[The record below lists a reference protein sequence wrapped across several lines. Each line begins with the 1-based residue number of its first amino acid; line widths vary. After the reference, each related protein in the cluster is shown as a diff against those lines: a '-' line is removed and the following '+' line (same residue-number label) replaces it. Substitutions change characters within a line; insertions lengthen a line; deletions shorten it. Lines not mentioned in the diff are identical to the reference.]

1 MIHMKSKTVKGMK
14 EDFNA
19 AKMQVRS
26 EFEKAKAK
34 IDKVQH
40 RAEGYITRNPKRAT
54 AIAVGLG
61 AVIGAAITAY
71 LMKDKSMMKNK

>member
-1 MIHMKSKTVKGMK
+1 MESKTVKGMK

-26 EFEKAKAK
+26 EFEKAKTK

-54 AIAVGLG
+54 AIAAGMG
-61 AVIGAAITAY
+61 AAIGAAITAY
-71 LMKDKSMMKNK
+71 WMKEKSMAKSK

>member
-1 MIHMKSKTVKGMK
+1 MKSKTVSGLK
-14 EDFNA
+14 EDFNTT
-19 AKMQVRS
+19 KKQVRS

-34 IDKVQH
+34 MSAAQH

-61 AVIGAAITAY
+61 AVIGAAITTY
-71 LMKDKSMMKNK
+71 LMKEKRVRAA